1 MRYFMELKYDGSQ
14 HCGWQRQP
22 NATTIQGDIENA
34 LSLLLRKPIEVV
46 GAGRTDTG
54 VNAAYYTAHFDTEQE
69 IDCQHIAYKLNAILP
84 HTISIDSIALVSDS
98 LHARF
103 DAQEREYT
111 YIITT
116 QKNPFL
122 RGSAWFYNGTLD
134 TAKMSEALHCLLR
147 YEDFTS
153 FAKLNSNNTT
163 NICHIMAAE
172 CDAEPERGII
182 RIRLRAN
189 RFLRNMV
196 RAIVG
201 TVVDVGRGRYTV
213 DEFCQIIEARDLSLS
228 SGGAP
233 AQGLY
238 LTDVKYDPSMFT
250 RKQTLTNTNFFNF

>member
-22 NATTIQGDIENA
+22 DVATIQGDIENA
-34 LSLLLRKPIEVV
+34 LSLLLRKPTEIV

-54 VNAAYYTAHFDTEQE
+54 VNAAYYTAHFDTDQE

-84 HTISIDSIALVSDS
+84 STIAIDRITQVDDN

-103 DAQEREYT
+103 DAIEREYT

-116 QKNPFL
+116 RKSPFL
-122 RGSAWFYNGTLD
+122 RSSAWFYNGSLD
-134 TAKMSEALHCLLR
+134 VAKMDEALQRLLD

-163 NICHIMAAE
+163 NICHIFAAE
-172 CDAEPERGII
+172 CRQCECDGTI
-182 RIRLRAN
+182 RIRIRAN

-201 TVVDVGRGRYTV
+201 TVVDVGRGRYSV
-213 DEFCQIIEARDLSLS
+213 EEFCHIIEARDLSLS
-228 SGGAP
+228 SSGAP

-238 LTDVKYDPSMFT
+238 LTDVKYNAFNT
-250 RKQTLTNTNFFNF
+250 TILKTLTY